1 MRARA
6 YFGLAETAE
15 AAGQF
20 DKAARHFMSVAVL
33 YDDPHWTPQS
43 LYRASQ
49 LFGKLGKKAEQES
62 TRRELLQRY
71 PDSSFARQLQ
81 EAAP

>member
-1 MRARA
+1 MRFA
-6 YFGLAETAE
+6 
-15 AAGQF
+15 
-20 DKAARHFMSVAVL
+20 D
-33 YDDPHWTPQS
+33 
-43 LYRASQ
+43 
-49 LFGKLGKKAEQES
+49 FGKLGKKAEQES